1 MVGPA
6 ADGTSAPAPTGPPP
20 AAPAFDGGQEV
31 AGDGATL
38 IGHNH
43 GGTHQIYGDEVHH
56 HAELIN
62 NGTLFV
68 TSSDGRVRISRD
80 PRHISRDHL
89 RQLADRFVPPPN
101 HAWAADQLAVKSMVL
116 LTGPAGVGRRSAAQM
131 LLHHDDDERARY
143 RELPASSS
151 ESEGAALGLKAI
163 LDPEAVQPGERLLWD
178 LASRPPEDPAELLSG
193 LDSFRTELRDRQ
205 ARLVVVLNEDQLSQ
219 VRDES
224 RPLLVTLGRP
234 DARAVLANHLRADG
248 IAFSNAELD
257 DPRLS
262 SHVKS
267 DPMRQLAKLAQ
278 LVRDAQ
284 HRASADLPFGKLLGQ
299 ALEALDG
306 HGDDVAQQ
314 VRRNPSAHFRALLLT
329 AALLEGARLESVH
342 HAAAGLL
349 TKLRYPPQETHVLE
363 RADLAERLAAVKAV
377 VRDGR
382 VTGFSTLAY
391 GSAVLTH
398 FWRYFPELRREFRAW
413 VDATMR
419 LRSLTGRDRDL
430 VVTRFAEQCIRTE
443 DWEGLFSLVRYWAH
457 RGESGRP
464 PFLLPQVGRAL
475 DHGLADQRAGWRF
488 RQKIYHWSRDR
499 ELPKDLAQVLIGLCV
514 EAIVPDHPDQALVR
528 LHHLTRH
535 QEDNVVAS
543 ASDAL
548 DALAE
553 DHRFLRRLLDRL
565 ATRMDTSGPHLHGD
579 LRLFLQ
585 VTAPDRLT
593 DPRGRARPLLAETQ
607 VRRHLVHCWALVLS
621 HEPESGWEPSVS
633 DWLAAVAEDTRRE
646 PLLTV
651 LVDAAIN
658 AKALNPLY
666 LTARRW
672 ALGRAVNAQ
681 DTAQRTHV
689 ARALHHHINRAQGL
703 CPLGADRRAEETLA

>member
-1 MVGPA
+1 RPA
-6 ADGTSAPAPTGPPP
+6 GDATAAPAPPGPPP
-20 AAPAFDGGQEV
+20 AAPAFDGGQGIT
-31 AGDGATL
+31 GDGATL

-43 GGTHQIYGDEVHH
+43 GGTHQTYGDEVHN
-56 HAELIN
+56 HADLVN
-62 NGTLFV
+62 NGTMFV
-68 TSSDGRVRISRD
+68 IRPDGRVGISHD

-89 RQLADRFVPPPN
+89 RQLADRFVAPPN
-101 HAWAADQLAVKSMVL
+101 HARAADRLALEGMVL

-131 LLHHDDDERARY
+131 LLHRDDDERARY

-151 ESEGAALGLKAI
+151 EAEGAALDPKEV
-163 LDPEAVQPGERLLWD
+163 LDPDAIQPGERLLWD
-178 LASRPPEDPAELLSG
+178 LASRPPDDPAELLSW
-193 LDSFRTELRDRQ
+193 LDSFRTTLRDRQ

-219 VRDES
+219 MRDES

-234 DARAVLANHLRADG
+234 NARAVLASHLRAGG
-248 IAFSNAELD
+248 IAFSDADLD
-257 DPRLS
+257 DPRLR
-262 SHVKS
+262 SHFTS

-284 HRASADLPFGKLLGQ
+284 HRASADLPLGKLLGQ
-299 ALEALDG
+299 ALNALDG

-314 VRRNPSAHFRALLLT
+314 VRRNPSAHFRALLLA
-329 AALLEGARLESVH
+329 AALLEGARLEPVH

-349 TKLRYPPQETHVLE
+349 AKLRYPPEETHVLE

-377 VRDGR
+377 TKDGR

-398 FWRYFPELRREFRAW
+398 FWRYFPELRREFRDW
-413 VDATMR
+413 IDSTLR
-419 LRSLTGRDRDL
+419 LQGLTGRDRDL
-430 VVTRFAEQCIRTE
+430 VVTRFAKQCISTE
-443 DWEGLFSLVRYWAH
+443 DWEGLFSLVRYWAD
-457 RGESGRP
+457 RGESRRP
-464 PFLLPQVGRAL
+464 PPLLPQVGRAL
-475 DHGLADQRAGWRF
+475 DHGLSDQRAGWRF
-488 RQKIYHWSRDR
+488 RQKIYQWSRDR
-499 ELPKDLAQVLIGLCV
+499 ELPKDLAQVLIRLCV

-535 QEDNVVAS
+535 QEDDVVAS
-543 ASDAL
+543 ARDAL
-548 DALAE
+548 HTLAE

-565 ATRMDTSGPHLHGD
+565 SSELGTGGPHLHGD
-579 LRLFLQ
+579 LQLFLR
-585 VTAPDRLT
+585 VAEPRRLT

-607 VRRHLVHCWALVLS
+607 VRQNLVRCWALVLS
-621 HEPESGWEPSVS
+621 HEPESGWEPSAS

-646 PLLTV
+646 PLLPV
-651 LVDAAIN
+651 LVDAAEE
-658 AKALNPLY
+658 AAALNPLY

-672 ALGRAVNAQ
+672 ALGRAGAEGN
-681 DTAQRTHV
+681 TAQRTHV

>member
-6 ADGTSAPAPTGPPP
+6 ADGTSAPAPPGPPP

-101 HAWAADQLAVKSMVL
+101 HAWAADQLAVRSMVL

-151 ESEGAALGLKAI
+151 ESEGDVLDEKAI
-163 LDPEAVQPGERLLWD
+163 QPGERLLWD
-178 LASRPPEDPAELLSG
+178 LASRPPQDPAELLIH
-193 LDSFRTELRDRQ
+193 LDSFRTTLRERG

-219 VRDES
+219 VSGES

-234 DARAVLANHLRADG
+234 DGRAVLANHLRADE
-248 IAFSNAELD
+248 IPFSEAELN
-257 DPRLS
+257 DPRLD
-262 SHVKS
+262 SHFES

-284 HRASADLPFGKLLGQ
+284 HRASADLPLGRLLGQ

-314 VRRNPSAHFRALLLT
+314 VRSNPSAHFRALLLA
-329 AALLEGARLESVH
+329 AALLEGARLEPVQ
-342 HAAAGLL
+342 HAATGLL
-349 TKLRYPPQETHVLE
+349 AKLHYPPEETHVLE
-363 RADLAERLAAVKAV
+363 RPDLAERLAAVGAV
-377 VRDGR
+377 TKDGR

-413 VDATMR
+413 VDSTMR
-419 LRSLTGRDRDL
+419 LQGLTGRDRDL

-443 DWEGLFSLVRYWAH
+443 QQGDLFSLVRDWSD
-457 RGESGRP
+457 RGESRSS

-488 RQKIYHWSRDR
+488 REQILRWSQNRT
-499 ELPKDLAQVLIGLCV
+499 LPVDLAQVLIRLCV

-548 DALAE
+548 DALAK